1 MSLYNFN
8 ILSHKTYEIL
18 IYEFLQQKKQEEIF
32 VMNIIIAGDG
42 KVGSMLTRQ
51 LSAEGYDITLIDANP
66 KVLESTEEMYDIMA
80 VQGNCATM
88 EVLEQAGV
96 KDADLLIA
104 ATSADEINLLCCLTA
119 HSMNRKLHTIAR
131 IRNPEYTD
139 QIMKMREVFP
149 LSLTIN
155 PEKQAALEIE
165 RLLKYPGFL
174 KRDTFAK
181 GRVEIV
187 ELRVDANSPLCD
199 HTLADLDSVV
209 GCKVLVCA
217 VLREGSAVAPD
228 GNYTLLAGDRI
239 FVTAPTDTLETLLKN
254 LNIITHKVRRVLI
267 CGGGR
272 LCYYLAKQLERS
284 GISVRVIEQDYDRC
298 VHLANLLPGVTV
310 IHGDA
315 SDERL
320 LESEGMDDCDALVTM
335 TGLDELNMVIS
346 LQGTIRKVPQ
356 VITKLGRV
364 DNSHILDRLPIG
376 STISPK
382 QLCCNTIVRYVRA
395 LRNQTGAA
403 QTVHTIADG
412 HAEAL
417 EFRVDENTK
426 HTGEP
431 LKKLHIKK
439 NVLVVCIT
447 HGGNQEIPG
456 GDSSFEKGDTVI
468 IVTSGDVVIYQLND
482 IFEA

>member
-1 MSLYNFN
+1 M
-8 ILSHKTYEIL
+8 K
-18 IYEFLQQKKQEEIF
+18 
-32 VMNIIIAGDG
+32 IIIAGDG
-42 KVGSMLTRQ
+42 KVGSMLTKQ

-88 EVLEQAGV
+88 EVLERAGV

-119 HSMNRKLHTIAR
+119 HGMNEKLHTIAR

-139 QIMKMREVFP
+139 QIIKMREVFP
-149 LSLTIN
+149 LSMTIN
-155 PEKQAALEIE
+155 PEKQAAVEIE
-165 RLLKYPGFL
+165 RLLRYPGFL

-187 ELRVDANSPLCD
+187 ELRVDAGSPLCD

-217 VLREGSAVAPD
+217 LLRDGSAVAPD

-239 FVTAPTDTLETLLKN
+239 FVTAPADTLQTLLKN
-254 LNIITHKVRRVLI
+254 LNIITHKVKRVLI

-272 LCYYLAKQLERS
+272 LSYYLAKQLEMD
-284 GISVRVIEQDYDRC
+284 GIAVRLIEQNYDRC
-298 VHLANLLPGVTV
+298 VHLANVLPGVTV

-320 LESEGMDDCDALVTM
+320 LESEGMDECDALVTL

-346 LQGTIRKVPQ
+346 LQGTIRHVPQ

-382 QLCCNTIVRYVRA
+382 YLCCNAIVRYVRA

-426 HTGEP
+426 HVGEP
-431 LKKLHIKK
+431 LKDLHLKK

-447 HGGNQEIPG
+447 HRGKQEIPG
-456 GDSSFEKGDTVI
+456 GDSFYEEGDTVI
-468 IVTSGDVVIYQLND
+468 VVTSGDVVIYQLND

>member
-1 MSLYNFN
+1 M
-8 ILSHKTYEIL
+8 K
-18 IYEFLQQKKQEEIF
+18 
-32 VMNIIIAGDG
+32 IIIAGDG

-51 LSAEGYDITLIDANP
+51 LSAEGYDITLVDANP
-66 KVLESTEEMYDIMA
+66 KVLEVTEEMYDIMA

-96 KDADLLIA
+96 RDASLLIA

-119 HSMNRKLHTIAR
+119 HSMNKKLHTIAR

-139 QIMKMREVFP
+139 QIVKMREAFP
-149 LSLTIN
+149 LSMTIN
-155 PEKQAALEIE
+155 PEKQAAAEIE

-187 ELRVDANSPLCD
+187 ELRVDPDSPLCE

-209 GCKVLVCA
+209 GCKVLICA
-217 VLREGSAVAPD
+217 VLRGGSAVTPD
-228 GNYTLLAGDRI
+228 GNYTLLGGDRI

-254 LNIITHKVRRVLI
+254 LHIITHKVRRVML

-272 LCYYLAKQLERS
+272 LSYYLAKRLERS
-284 GISVRVIEQDYDRC
+284 GIAVILIEQNYDRC
-298 VHLANLLPGVTV
+298 VHLATLLPGVTV

-320 LESEGMDDCDALVTM
+320 LESEGLDECDALVTM
-335 TGLDELNMVIS
+335 TGLDELNMVLS
-346 LQGTIRKVPQ
+346 LQGAVRHVPQ
-356 VITKLGRV
+356 IITKLGRV
-364 DNSHILDRLPIG
+364 DNSHILSSLPIG

-403 QTVHTIADG
+403 YTVHAIADG

-417 EFRVDENTK
+417 EFRVDGGTK
-426 HTGEP
+426 HIGEP
-431 LKKLHIKK
+431 LKHLHIKK
-439 NVLVVCIT
+439 NVLIVCIARR
-447 HGGNQEIPG
+447 GASELPG
-456 GDSSFEKGDTVI
+456 GDSFYKEGDTVI

>member
-1 MSLYNFN
+1 M
-8 ILSHKTYEIL
+8 K
-18 IYEFLQQKKQEEIF
+18 
-32 VMNIIIAGDG
+32 IIIAGDG

-66 KVLESTEEMYDIMA
+66 KVLETTEEMYDIMA

-96 KDADLLIA
+96 RNARLLIA

-119 HSMNRKLHTIAR
+119 HSMNKRLHTVAR

-139 QIMKMREVFP
+139 QIIKMREVFP
-149 LSLTIN
+149 LSMTIN
-155 PEKQAALEIE
+155 PEKQAAIEIE

-187 ELRVDANSPLCD
+187 ELRVDVDSPLCN

-209 GCKVLVCA
+209 KCKVLICA
-217 VLREGSAVAPD
+217 VLRDGSAVAPD
-228 GNYTLLAGDRI
+228 GNYTLLAGDHI

-254 LNIITHKVRRVLI
+254 LNIITHKVRRVMV

-272 LCYYLAKQLERS
+272 LSYYLAKQLERS
-284 GISVRVIEQDYDRC
+284 GISVRLIEQDYDRC
-298 VHLANLLPGVTV
+298 VQLANLLPGVTV

-346 LQGTIRKVPQ
+346 LQGTIQHVPQ

-417 EFRVDENTK
+417 EFQVDEDTR
-426 HTGEP
+426 HIGEP

-439 NVLVVCIT
+439 NILVVCIT

-456 GDSSFEKGDTVI
+456 GDSFYEIGDTVI

>member
-1 MSLYNFN
+1 M
-8 ILSHKTYEIL
+8 K
-18 IYEFLQQKKQEEIF
+18 
-32 VMNIIIAGDG
+32 IIIAGDG

-96 KDADLLIA
+96 RDADLLIA

-119 HSMNRKLHTIAR
+119 HSMNKKLHTIAR

-155 PEKQAALEIE
+155 PEKQAAIEIE

-187 ELRVDANSPLCD
+187 ELRVDADSPLCD
-199 HTLADLDSVV
+199 HTLADMDSVV

-217 VLREGSAVAPD
+217 VLRDGSAVAPD

-254 LNIITHKVRRVLI
+254 LNIITHKVKRVML

-272 LCYYLAKQLERS
+272 LSYYLAKQLEKS
-284 GISVRVIEQDYDRC
+284 GIAVRLIEQDYDRC
-298 VHLANLLPGVTV
+298 VQLANMLPGVTV

-346 LQGTIRKVPQ
+346 LQGTIRHVPQ

-403 QTVHTIADG
+403 LTVHTIADG
-412 HAEAL
+412 QAEAL
-417 EFRVDENTK
+417 EFRVEEDTK
-426 HTGEP
+426 HIGEP
-431 LKKLHIKK
+431 LKKLQLKR
-439 NVLVVCIT
+439 NVLIVCIT
-447 HGGNQEIPG
+447 HRGQQEIPG
-456 GDSSFEKGDTVI
+456 GDSYYEKGDTVI
-468 IVTSGDVVIYQLND
+468 VVTSMDAVIYQLND

>member
-1 MSLYNFN
+1 MK
-8 ILSHKTYEIL
+8 I
-18 IYEFLQQKKQEEIF
+18 
-32 VMNIIIAGDG
+32 VIAGDG
-42 KVGSMLTRQ
+42 KVGSTLTRQ
-51 LSAEGYDITLIDANP
+51 LSAEGYDITLIDENP
-66 KVLESTEEMYDIMA
+66 KVLETTEELYDILV

-119 HSMNRKLHTIAR
+119 HGMNQKLHTIAR

-139 QIMKMREVFP
+139 QIIRMREIFP
-149 LSLTIN
+149 LSLAVN
-155 PEKQAALEIE
+155 PEKQAAVEIE

-187 ELRVDANSPLCD
+187 ELRIDEDSPLRD
-199 HTLADLDSVV
+199 HTLSDMDAVV

-217 VLREGSAVAPD
+217 VLRDGSAVAPD
-228 GNYTLLAGDRI
+228 GNYMLRSGDRI

-254 LNIITHKVRRVLI
+254 LNIITHKVRRVIL

-272 LCYYLAKQLERS
+272 VSYYLAKQLERS
-284 GISVRVIEQDYDRC
+284 GISVTLIEQNPDRC
-298 VHLANLLPGVTV
+298 VQLASALPGVTV

-315 SDERL
+315 SDSRL
-320 LESEGMDDCDALVTM
+320 LESEGLDDCDALVTL

-346 LQGTIRKVPQ
+346 LQGTVQKVPQ
-356 VITKLGRV
+356 VITKLSRAENMHVV
-364 DNSHILDRLPIG
+364 DLLPIG

-382 QLCCNTIVRYVRA
+382 QLCCNTIVCYVRA
-395 LRNQTGAA
+395 LRNQSGAA
-403 QTVHTIADG
+403 RTIHTIADG

-417 EFRVDENTK
+417 EFLVDADAKNI
-426 HTGEP
+426 GQP
-431 LKKLHIKK
+431 LKNLQLKK
-439 NVLVVCIT
+439 NVLIGCIT
-447 HGGNQEIPG
+447 HSGRQEVPA
-456 GDSSFEKGDTVI
+456 GDSFYEEGDTVI
-468 IVTSGDVVIYQLND
+468 VVTSGGVVLNQFND

>member
-1 MSLYNFN
+1 M
-8 ILSHKTYEIL
+8 K
-18 IYEFLQQKKQEEIF
+18 
-32 VMNIIIAGDG
+32 IIIAGDG

-51 LSAEGYDITLIDANP
+51 LSAEGYDITLIDENP

-96 KDADLLIA
+96 REANLLIA

-119 HSMNRKLHTIAR
+119 HSMNKKLHTIAR

-139 QIMKMREVFP
+139 QIIKMREVFP
-149 LSLTIN
+149 LSLTVN
-155 PEKQAALEIE
+155 PEKQAAVEIE

-187 ELRVDANSPLCD
+187 ELRVDADSPLCD
-199 HTLADLDSVV
+199 HTLADLDSIV
-209 GCKVLVCA
+209 GCKVLICA
-217 VLREGSAVAPD
+217 VLRDGSAVAPD
-228 GNYTLLAGDRI
+228 GNYTLLTGDRI

-254 LNIITHKVRRVLI
+254 LNIITHKVKRVLL

-272 LCYYLAKQLERS
+272 LSYYLAKQLEQS
-284 GISVRVIEQDYDRC
+284 GISVSLIEQDYDRC
-298 VHLANLLPGVTV
+298 VHLANLLPGVTI

-320 LESEGMDDCDALVTM
+320 LESEGLDECDALVTM

-346 LQGTIRKVPQ
+346 LLGTIQHVPQ

-376 STISPK
+376 STVSPK
-382 QLCCNTIVRYVRA
+382 HLCCNTIVRYVRA

-403 QTVHTIADG
+403 LTVHRIADG
-412 HAEAL
+412 QAEAL
-417 EFRVDENTK
+417 EFRVDSETK
-426 HTGEP
+426 HIGVP
-431 LKKLHIKK
+431 LKKLHLKK

-447 HGGNQEIPG
+447 HRGKQEIPG
-456 GDSSFEKGDTVI
+456 GDSCYEEGDTVI
-468 IVTSGDVVIYQLND
+468 IVTSRDVVIYQLND